1 MTMQKSKGK
10 SYESKIA
17 KYIHNSLYEKC
28 SEYKQLFDTCQN
40 DNLKP
45 KRDSSSGTFKN
56 SDNDIDLGLA
66 KKFFP
71 FSVECKHHARI
82 NDININALLS
92 GKNAWFETT
101 FKQASEHSNISN
113 LTPII
118 IFRGNRTIDMICMK
132 RRDLPCYSINV
143 KDNFIVIGD
152 MIVIPLEDFMNS
164 YCLRFSF

>member
-1 MTMQKSKGK
+1 MTMQKTKGK

-66 KKFFP
+66 KKFFK
-71 FSVECKHHARI
+71 FSVECKHHAKI

-101 FKQASEHSNISN
+101 FKQANEHSNISN

-118 IFRGNRTIDMICMK
+118 IFRGNRTIDMACLRVLDAQKHLISTNK
-132 RRDLPCYSINV
+132 
-143 KDNFIVIGD
+143 NFVVIDKLIV
-152 MIVIPLEDFMNS
+152 MPLEDFMNS
-164 YCLRFSF
+164 FLLKFSF